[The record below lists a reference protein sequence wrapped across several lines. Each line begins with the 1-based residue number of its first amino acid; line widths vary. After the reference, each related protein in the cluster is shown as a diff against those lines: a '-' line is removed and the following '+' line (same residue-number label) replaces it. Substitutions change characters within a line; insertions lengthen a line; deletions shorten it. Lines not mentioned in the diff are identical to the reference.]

1 MVVNNLAQETIDR
14 IREAEEKAK
23 AVIDAAYKEAEKTIA
38 DSRELSDSQYN
49 EAISA
54 AQRAADITLDASRDE
69 NSKLLTDEASKS
81 AKDCAKLKK
90 DIEPKLDDA
99 ISAVIAEIIGGK
111 EG

>member
-1 MVVNNLAQETIDR
+1 LAQETIDR

-69 NSKLLTDEASKS
+69 NSKLLTDEASYMEMS
-81 AKDCAKLKK
+81 RAVNPYGDGHASRYIA
-90 DIEPKLDDA
+90 DILAREL
-99 ISAVIAEIIGGK
+99 
-111 EG
+111 